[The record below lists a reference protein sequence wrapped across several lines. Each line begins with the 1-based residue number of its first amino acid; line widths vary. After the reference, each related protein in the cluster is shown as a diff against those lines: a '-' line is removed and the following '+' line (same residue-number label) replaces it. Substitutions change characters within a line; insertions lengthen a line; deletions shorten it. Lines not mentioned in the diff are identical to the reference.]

1 MKKSIVLFIAITLLA
16 NSSRSLAQSFDK
28 GTVAINAGVGFLS
41 SIGYYA
47 GSGVTRTPVISLS
60 GEYCIDKV
68 GPGTVGV
75 GLAFGYQSAAYT
87 YNYGSYYYKDKW
99 TTTLFGL
106 RGTYHP
112 EFLNS
117 EKYDVYGAI
126 QLSFDHFGYSFST
139 NDPYYN
145 SLLYERNTLSSYVRP
160 YFILG
165 GRYYFTKSIGVF
177 GELGYDI
184 SYLKLGLT
192 IKINKSTSEIK
203 K

>member
-1 MKKSIVLFIAITLLA
+1 MVVMFVVNNTSF
-16 NSSRSLAQSFDK
+16 LAQSFDK
-28 GTVAINAGVGFLS
+28 GTVAINAGVGFFS
-41 SIGYYA
+41 SIGYYS

-60 GEYCIDKV
+60 GEYCVDKV
-68 GPGTVGV
+68 GPGTLGI

-87 YNYGSYYYKDKW
+87 YNYGGYYYKDRW
-99 TTTLFGL
+99 ATTLFGL

-112 EFLNS
+112 EVLNS

-145 SLLYERNTLSSYVRP
+145 SVLYGRNTLSNYVRP

-165 GRYYFTKSIGVF
+165 GRYYFTNTIGAF
-177 GELGYDI
+177 AEIGYDI

-192 IKINKSTSEIK
+192 IKINTSTETK